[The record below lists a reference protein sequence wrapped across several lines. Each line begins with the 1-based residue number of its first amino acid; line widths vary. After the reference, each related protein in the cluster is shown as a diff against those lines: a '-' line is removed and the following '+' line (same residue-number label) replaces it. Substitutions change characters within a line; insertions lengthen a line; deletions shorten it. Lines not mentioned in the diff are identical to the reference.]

1 MCIYIYIYI
10 YIYMCVCI
18 YINRETGFPGRSAAR
33 NLPAM
38 QETQVPS
45 LGRENPMEKETATH
59 SSILGNP
66 VDRGAWQASVHGVTK
81 ESDST

>member
-1 MCIYIYIYI
+1 MYVCIYI
-10 YIYMCVCI
+10 YIYMCVYI

-33 NLPAM
+33 NPPAM